1 VLILDEPTNDLDLE
15 TLELLEAELVE
26 WPGTLLLVSHDR
38 AFLDNVVTSTIV
50 FDSDGEVREYVG
62 GYEDWVRQR
71 ATAAVRVAPAAKA
84 RRASGAVAAE
94 PVVAPVAKKLS
105 YREQRELKELP
116 ARIEALEAEL
126 RDVNAAVVDPLFYTK
141 GADVIRASLA
151 RQDEIAAE
159 LASKYARW
167 DALDS
172 RSTRSSSA
180 PSSASRSR

>member
-1 VLILDEPTNDLDLE
+1 
-15 TLELLEAELVE
+15 
-26 WPGTLLLVSHDR
+26 
-38 AFLDNVVTSTIV
+38 
-50 FDSDGEVREYVG
+50 
-62 GYEDWVRQR
+62 
-71 ATAAVRVAPAAKA
+71 
-84 RRASGAVAAE
+84 
-94 PVVAPVAKKLS
+94 VAKKLS